1 MCATLKQYIMASSL
15 KQQTIS
21 GMLWTSLQRFGTMG
35 ISFISNIVLARLL
48 TPDDYGCIGMLAI
61 FIVIANTFVD
71 GGFAT
76 ALIRKK
82 GATKTDFSTIFYW
95 NMVIAALC
103 YMLLYIFSPN
113 IASYYHIPLLS
124 DVLRLQ
130 GIVLIINALSVV
142 QLNILRKGLN
152 FKKLSYIQIFS
163 TIVSVVVAIV
173 LAYNGYGV
181 WTLVIQQI
189 VNSLVQTLI
198 LWFTTSWYPSLC
210 FSFKSL
216 RDLFAYGSY
225 ILLSELMN
233 NVCFNIQGLIIG
245 RKYSAMDMGYYS
257 QAKKLETIPT
267 QSISSIVSMVTFP
280 IYAKIQDEKE
290 RLFVVVRKGLRIMNF
305 LNFPL
310 MVMLIVVAE
319 PLFIVLFSEKWIE
332 AVPYFKIM
340 CIAGLFNCIQ
350 SVNYQVTAA
359 VGRSKDLFNWNIV
372 KRLVGLSLIFIG
384 MQWGVEGIL
393 YAVVIGTIFT
403 SVINIYIATPSTGYS
418 LSMQIK
424 DSLAVMSITIIT
436 AIMTYAIFSFFE
448 LSEIVSLMLQAI
460 VYITIYFILAKI
472 FKLEE
477 LRDFLDVLKSI
488 FSKRK

>member
-95 NMVIAALC
+95 NMVIAVLC

-460 VYITIYFILAKI
+460 VYITIYLILAKI

-477 LRDFLDVLKSI
+477 LREFLDVLKSI